1 MQEAIGAV
9 GALASSLSGLLLII
23 RITSLR
29 NNCFLELQISFV
41 VLRIH

>member
-9 GALASSLSGLLLII
+9 ASYPSRLLLII

>member
-1 MQEAIGAV
+1 MQEAV
-9 GALASSLSGLLLII
+9 GAIASYQSGLLLII

-29 NNCFLELQISFV
+29 NNCFLEMQISFV